1 MSWPWPWP
9 CPQSFCCM
17 HLHRI
22 STTQREPLF
31 LAVPVPVPRQRP
43 LVAEVMGMGSVH
55 SVSHTKSARLSW
67 SMAHGPKGDPRPGI
81 GIISYAP
88 PAEP

>member
-1 MSWPWPWP
+1 V
-9 CPQSFCCM
+9 QSFCGM
-17 HLHRI
+17 HLNLI

-43 LVAEVMGMGSVH
+43 LVAAAMGTGSAH
-55 SVSHTKSARLSW
+55 SVSHSKSARLPW

-88 PAEP
+88 AVEP